1 MAGEISILLVSELD
15 TCFSSVASCSAEMGK
30 VLFVHV
36 VLWMVPWFWVSPS
49 MGKEPYTWRRPVPG
63 WRQSEESVTLENR
76 GYHFEEAEFE
86 AHFRDQ
92 GKRGP
97 VVALVIDSVKIFLS
111 LLSGRAVCGRVGV
124 CTSGSETRSGKGNWE
139 GEGSV

>member
-15 TCFSSVASCSAEMGK
+15 TCFSSVANFAAKMEK
-30 VLFVHV
+30 VLFFQF
-36 VLWMVPWFWVSPS
+36 VLWMVPWFWASPS

-86 AHFRDQ
+86 AHFCDQ
-92 GKRGP
+92 GKGDLGLQFLDN
-97 VVALVIDSVKIFLS
+97 LVKFFLS
-111 LLSGRAVCGRVGV
+111 LLSGRAVCGSAGV
-124 CTSGSETRSGKGNWE
+124 RSSGS
-139 GEGSV
+139 

>member
-1 MAGEISILLVSELD
+1 MAGEISIQLVSELD
-15 TCFSSVASCSAEMGK
+15 TCLLTIACLLLKMER
-30 VLFVHV
+30 VLFFQL
-36 VLWMVPWFWVSPS
+36 VLWMVPWFWASPS

-92 GKRGP
+92 GKE
-97 VVALVIDSVKIFLS
+97 S
-111 LLSGRAVCGRVGV
+111 LEL
-124 CTSGSETRSGKGNWE
+124 KF
-139 GEGSV
+139 

>member
-1 MAGEISILLVSELD
+1 MAGEISILLVSEPD
-15 TCFSSVASCSAEMGK
+15 TCLSSVASFAAKMEK
-30 VLFVHV
+30 VLFFQF
-36 VLWMVPWFWVSPS
+36 VLWMVPWFWASPS

-92 GKRGP
+92 GKGDLGLQFLDN
-97 VVALVIDSVKIFLS
+97 LVKFFLS
-111 LLSGRAVCGRVGV
+111 LLSGRAVCGSAGV
-124 CTSGSETRSGKGNWE
+124 RSSGS
-139 GEGSV
+139 

>member
-1 MAGEISILLVSELD
+1 VAGEISILLVSELD

-76 GYHFEEAEFE
+76 GYHFEEGKDFSLSS
-86 AHFRDQ
+86 FGQ
-92 GKRGP
+92 GGMWRFWSMH
-97 VVALVIDSVKIFLS
+97 I
-111 LLSGRAVCGRVGV
+111 
-124 CTSGSETRSGKGNWE
+124 WQ
-139 GEGSV
+139 